1 MYKIGD
7 RVVYGI
13 HGVCAVVALEKRT
26 VDRKQVEYFAL
37 EPLDQPGARFYVPTQ
52 NQAALAKLRPV
63 LTPEALETLLAS
75 DAVRQNAWIQ
85 DEGRRKQYYRELINS
100 GDRGALL
107 AMVGSLYRHKE
118 EQAALG
124 RKFHLC
130 DENFLR
136 DAQKLLNSEFALVLG
151 LEPNQ
156 VGDYLRG
163 KLSGKECPLDTDRSA
178 C

>member
-1 MYKIGD
+1 MYTIGD

-52 NQAALAKLRPV
+52 NQAAVAKLRP
-63 LTPEALETLLAS
+63 LISRQELEELLAS
-75 DAVRQNAWIQ
+75 EVARQDCWIA
-85 DEGRRKQYYRELINS
+85 DESRRKQYYRELINS

-107 AMVGSLYRHKE
+107 SMVGCLYRHKE

-136 DAQKLLNSEFALVLG
+136 DAEKLICAEIAVIM
-151 LEPNQ
+151 EIPAREAADYME
-156 VGDYLRG
+156 DYL
-163 KLSGKECPLDTDRSA
+163 
-178 C
+178 